1 MMADATAEFFE
12 ALGSR
17 GHEPLLERATG
28 TMRFDLREGKKIDR
42 WLISVVK
49 GDIVVSRRN
58 ARADAVLSTDKAL
71 FERIARGESNALAAM
86 LREEVDVEGD
96 VRLLVAFQ
104 RLLPGATR
112 SRKRRSKTTDA
123 GRKR

>member
-1 MMADATAEFFE
+1 MADATAEFFA

-42 WLISVVK
+42 WLVSVVK

-58 ARADAVLSTDKAL
+58 GPADAVVSTDKAL

-112 SRKRRSKTTDA
+112 SRRRRSKTTGA
-123 GRKR
+123 RRKR

>member
-1 MMADATAEFFE
+1 MADATAEFFE